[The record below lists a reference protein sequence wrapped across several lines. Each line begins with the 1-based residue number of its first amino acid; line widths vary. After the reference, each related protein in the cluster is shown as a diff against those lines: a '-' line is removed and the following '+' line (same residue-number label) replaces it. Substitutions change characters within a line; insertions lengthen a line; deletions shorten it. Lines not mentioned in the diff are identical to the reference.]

1 MPLNATRTEQGIVVL
16 NSFWQQS
23 HFLKK
28 KKKRKKERKR
38 KRERKKVTDGFF
50 LSPVINDFFFLCRLQ
65 SKRFVCHTAKWGSD
79 VTVSG
84 GACMDAFRWQENELR
99 GLFLCAAVHVCCNTP
114 TALGTRFWCSTTNLN
129 ISVCSVTRQIT
140 RPVSHS
146 CCHCSYWTAI
156 ASSKNPLCFTNL
168 YDGRFF
174 FSFFPPWDWIVV
186 YRFRNA
192 TSACSIR
199 LWHIKQQ
206 SLYYKEH
213 AVNVSG
219 V

>member
-23 HFLKK
+23 HLKK
-28 KKKRKKERKR
+28 KKKEK
-38 KRERKKVTDGFF
+38 KREREKKKSRMFF
-50 LSPVINDFFFLCRLQ
+50 LSPVINDFFFYSCWLQ
-65 SKRFVCHTAKWGSD
+65 SKRFVCCTAKWGND
-79 VTVSG
+79 VTVSR
-84 GACMDAFRWQENELR
+84 GACVDAFRGQENELR
-99 GLFLCAAVHVCCNTP
+99 GLFLCAAVHGCCNTP
-114 TALGTRFWCSTTNLN
+114 TFLGTRFWCSTTNFNL
-129 ISVCSVTRQIT
+129 SVCGVTRQIT
-140 RPVSHS
+140 RPGRSAAITALIEQPLLHLRTHFIS
-146 CCHCSYWTAI
+146 WT
-156 ASSKNPLCFTNL
+156 PVMVDYF
-168 YDGRFF
+168 
-174 FSFFPPWDWIVV
+174 FFPPWDWIVV

>member
-1 MPLNATRTEQGIVVL
+1 MIFFSCVDCKVSVLCATQRNEEVMWRFQGGHVWMPSDDRRMNSGGYFFAPLYMYVVTHPQL
-16 NSFWQQS
+16 LA
-23 HFLKK
+23 H
-28 KKKRKKERKR
+28 
-38 KRERKKVTDGFF
+38 
-50 LSPVINDFFFLCRLQ
+50 DFDAAPQIWTYLCAVWRGRLRGQ
-65 SKRFVCHTAKWGSD
+65 FHTA
-79 VTVSG
+79 
-84 GACMDAFRWQENELR
+84 
-99 GLFLCAAVHVCCNTP
+99 AV
-114 TALGTRFWCSTTNLN
+114 TALIEQPLLHLRTHF
-129 ISVCSVTRQIT
+129 
-140 RPVSHS
+140 VSRTS
-146 CCHCSYWTAI
+146 MMV
-156 ASSKNPLCFTNL
+156 
-168 YDGRFF
+168 DFF